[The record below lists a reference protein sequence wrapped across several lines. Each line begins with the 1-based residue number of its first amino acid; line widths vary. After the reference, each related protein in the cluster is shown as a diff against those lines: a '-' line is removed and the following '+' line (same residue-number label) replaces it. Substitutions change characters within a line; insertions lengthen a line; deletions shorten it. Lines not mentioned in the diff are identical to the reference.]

1 MTGSNSSDPTA
12 AHLAMKTFMRHKEF
26 YHPIAAK
33 MLASDLGADART
45 ERVSGSS
52 GLMVSV
58 EDDAGTNGDGTSKIL
73 FLGCGT
79 LMKKVCM
86 GVVVIEIPLLA
97 SYTIQMR
104 RN

>member
-33 MLASDLGADART
+33 MLASDLGADARM
-45 ERVSGSS
+45 ERINGSS

-58 EDDAGTNGDGTSKIL
+58 EDDVGTNEDGTSKIL
-73 FLGCGT
+73 LLGCGT
-79 LMKKVCM
+79 MIKNVCM
-86 GVVVIEIPLLA
+86 GVVAIGIPLLVP
-97 SYTIQMR
+97 YTIQMR
-104 RN
+104 RR

>member
-45 ERVSGSS
+45 ERVSGSRS
-52 GLMVSV
+52 LMVSV
-58 EDDAGTNGDGTSKIL
+58 EDDVGANGDGTSKRPL
-73 FLGCGT
+73 LGCGT

-86 GVVVIEIPLLA
+86 GVVAIGIPLLA
-97 SYTIQMR
+97 AYTIRKR
-104 RN
+104 RK